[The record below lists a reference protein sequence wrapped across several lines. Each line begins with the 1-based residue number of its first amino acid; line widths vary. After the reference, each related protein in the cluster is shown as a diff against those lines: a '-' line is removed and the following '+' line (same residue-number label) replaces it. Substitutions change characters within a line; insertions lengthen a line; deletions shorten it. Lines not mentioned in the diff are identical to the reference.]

1 MPSDPKMTSKL
12 TEDIL
17 VLMNYSFYTAN
28 ELIEVV
34 STGQNQITGSDD
46 INSNSPDRINLP
58 DEIT

>member
-1 MPSDPKMTSKL
+1 MTSKL